1 MQPKIGVSSSKIP
14 FLNDDYKSK
23 WSIKNP
29 QEVYNNY
36 QALCLVEKLRKS
48 TVTHKNI
55 DSCTKTINRIKE
67 RLSNFINV
75 LRALYH
81 NFNNSAKYS
90 RPKNP
95 QSSGTIDMNFA
106 A

>member
-1 MQPKIGVSSSKIP
+1 MQPKIGVSSSKIS

-29 QEVYNNY
+29 QEVYNKI

-48 TVTHKNI
+48 TATHKNV

-67 RLSNFINV
+67 R
-75 LRALYH
+75 
-81 NFNNSAKYS
+81 
-90 RPKNP
+90 
-95 QSSGTIDMNFA
+95 
-106 A
+106 